1 MTDYDNDD
9 ELKKQFEN
17 LDEFALKR
25 LEGTRIAEKYY
36 NIMHSEKIS
45 IDDFLWMYSFFGDF
59 RIYEALGDKQGN
71 REAQG
76 IETLLD
82 IKNSVGYFTPDSINE
97 FLSNPV
103 NISKLKERFLLAWHK
118 RMDRNEFD
126 PITKDAILAFS
137 KRSFLPFNFFSDK
150 FWLQWVF
157 EGSSGVLTGNKGSGK
172 TDFGLLLCE
181 IARRNGYGV
190 VSNVRVEHEEYE
202 KGYFTAFSE
211 MMEKVINN
219 ALQGKKTFIFADE
232 MTVSGMRKK
241 QAMRGTSLNL
251 EQFEK
256 LTRKFYATTL
266 YIWHLDTEIPSEIFR
281 SMNFEGHKNGSEGDK
296 VGRTTGVFKFNYG
309 SSWNTYIIKGIPSAG
324 LNYDTRDLA
333 PFILD
338 IKLEELIK
346 VARTAEEEIR
356 NNNDLL
362 RAIRDYII
370 EQRSKNER
378 EG

>member
-1 MTDYDNDD
+1 MTDYDDDD
-9 ELKKQFEN
+9 EIKKQFEHI
-17 LDEFALKR
+17 DEFALKR
-25 LEGTRIAEKYY
+25 LEGTRIAEKSY
-36 NIMHSEKIS
+36 NIIHSVKIS
-45 IDDFLWMYSFFGDF
+45 IDDFWWMYSMFGDL
-59 RIYEALGDKQGN
+59 RLYEAMGDKQGN

-76 IETLLD
+76 VETLLD
-82 IKNSVGYFTPDSINE
+82 IKKDVGSLTPDSINK

-103 NISKLKERFLLAWHK
+103 NIDKLKLRFFLAWHK

-126 PITKDAILAFS
+126 PITKSAILAYS
-137 KRSFLPFNFFSDK
+137 KRNFLPFYFFSDK

-157 EGSSGVLTGNKGSGK
+157 EGSTGVITGNKGSGK

-211 MMEKVINN
+211 MLEKVINN
-219 ALQGKKTFIFADE
+219 ALQSKKTLIFTDE

-256 LTRKFYATTL
+256 LTRKFYATTM
-266 YIWHLDTEIPSEIFR
+266 YIWHMDTEIPTEIFR

-346 VARTAEEEIR
+346 VARTAEEEIK

-362 RAIRDYII
+362 RAIRDYIV

-378 EG
+378 E